1 MVKKEENGVDITK
14 LNVTILIDRLKYQV
28 GGMLINEEKRQII
41 TKFTQKK
48 LP

>member
-14 LNVTILIDRLKYQV
+14 LNVTILIDQLKYQV
-28 GGMLINEEKRQII
+28 EDMLIKEEKRQII
-41 TKFTQKK
+41 TRFTQKK